1 MNRTGLLIALALA
14 AAVGLLFGVYPEL
27 DLDLARPFFDPAV
40 GGFWVSFHPVAN
52 ALRELSRLTVTLLV
66 APAVLAIVGKLVL
79 PRRPMLIPGRA
90 ALLMVATLALAPGL
104 VTNVL
109 LKSHWGRPRPIDVTV
124 FGGDQ
129 QFVPWWDPR
138 GECPDNCSFV
148 AGEPSG
154 AFWTLAPA
162 ALVPPAWRALAT
174 AAAIAFGAGIGLV
187 RLAGGGHFFTDVVFS
202 GIFTFL
208 VIWLVHG
215 LLFRWRATR
224 ISDRAVERALEWLVL
239 PLQGA
244 VTRHLPGR
252 FAPRGAALPSQPV
265 ERPDAQAGRPA
276 KAAGAANAAGEG
288 G

>member
-14 AAVGLLFGVYPEL
+14 AAVGLLFGIHPEL
-27 DLDLARPFFDPAV
+27 DLDLVRPFFDPAA
-40 GGFWVSFHPVAN
+40 GGFWVGFNPVAN
-52 ALRELSRLTVTLLV
+52 GLRDLSRLTVTLLV
-66 APAVLAIVGKLVL
+66 APAALAIVGKLAL

-104 VTNVL
+104 VANVL

-129 QFVPWWDPR
+129 KFVPWWDPR

-174 AAAIAFGAGIGLV
+174 AAALVFGAGLGLV
-187 RLAGGGHFFTDVVFS
+187 RMAGGGHFFTDVVFS
-202 GIFTFL
+202 GILTFL
-208 VIWLVHG
+208 IIWLTHG

-224 ISDRAVERALEWLVL
+224 ISDRTVERALEWLVL
-239 PLQGA
+239 PLHGA
-244 VTRHLPGR
+244 VTRRLPRR
-252 FAPRGAALPSQPV
+252 FAPRRPAPPPEPV
-265 ERPDAQAGRPA
+265 ERSNT
-276 KAAGAANAAGEG
+276 AGAANAAEEG